1 MAIKR
6 IKIKVKETIV
16 SLICEEKFIPIAEK
30 EIVNQRKLLEDYIKN
45 DPGFKLTL
53 KPYIVPYNAPEIV
66 KRMAKESVKA
76 GVGPMACVA
85 GAIAEYTLKAI
96 IKKGAEHAIVDNGGD
111 IAMKINHPVI
121 VGIYSGEN
129 SICDIGLKFYP
140 SNSIIGICTSSATI
154 GHSLSFGKADAVVVI
169 SKNVPLADAI
179 ATSLCNSIK
188 QKNKNIIKERISS
201 FMISEIDGII
211 VFYGDIIGFA
221 GNLPEIVQTKVDPV
235 LITKG

>member
-6 IKIKVKETIV
+6 TKIKIKETII
-16 SLICEEKFIPIAEK
+16 SLICEERFIPIAEK
-30 EIVNQRKLLEDYIKN
+30 EIINQRKLLEDYIKN
-45 DPGFKLTL
+45 DPLFKSTL

-66 KRMAKESVKA
+66 KRMAVESAKA

-85 GAIAEYTLKAI
+85 GAIAEYTLKAL
-96 IKKGAEHAIVDNGGD
+96 IKEGAKHAIVDNGGD
-111 IAMKINHPVI
+111 IAMKINHPII

-129 SICDIGLKFYP
+129 VCNIGLKFYP
-140 SNSIIGICTSSATI
+140 CDSIIGICTSSATI

-169 SKNVPLADAI
+169 SKNVTLADAV

-188 QKNKNIIKERISS
+188 QKDRKIIEENIES
-201 FMISEIDGII
+201 FMMDEIDGIM
-211 VFYGDIIGFA
+211 VFYGDIIGLA
-221 GNLPEIVQTKVDPV
+221 GNLPEIVQAEIDPI